1 MIGKQDKSKWWGDR
15 KGAAKRAQTREGL
28 FEKRWRKTPNEGRV
42 REKRNG
48 GERTAV
54 EMATSDLTV
63 RIKRGLVR
71 DKERDY
77 NQTEPVV
84 QLLVRQHTKHV
95 IN

>member
-1 MIGKQDKSKWWGDR
+1 MQQNEPKQ
-15 KGAAKRAQTREGL
+15 E
-28 FEKRWRKTPNEGRV
+28 RV
-42 REKRNG
+42 YLRRG
-48 GERTAV
+48 GEKHEMRKESEKKGMAEK